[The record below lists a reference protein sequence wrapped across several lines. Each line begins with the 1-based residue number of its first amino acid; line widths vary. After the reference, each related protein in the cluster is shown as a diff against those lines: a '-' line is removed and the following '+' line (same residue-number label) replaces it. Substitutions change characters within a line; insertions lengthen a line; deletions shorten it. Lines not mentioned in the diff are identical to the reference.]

1 MGASLMLHSIQD
13 LTTEPVMLDEPGW
26 GPRTCSICW
35 LASHPIAAREG
46 LVLNSPVPAAER
58 GCSFTRPAQARG
70 CTWAGPSQARGRTW
84 AGPPSQCTGSFWTGS
99 QEGSTHSVRAQG
111 RHCRPPPAHLL
122 VRADPEHLR
131 AEPEL
136 TNSSSWTELSPQ
148 ASLCAASLHWVFQRL
163 LPHLGTWPVSTHLPL
178 LPNSRISLMRRRVFL
193 KLSPTCEP
201 VKRIRKRARAA
212 APCLSRPSG
221 PHTWSLYTTH
231 AARPVSCNHDPLM
244 GESLLT

>member
-1 MGASLMLHSIQD
+1 MLIHTPRPGTGVHVGRPLPGTGAH
-13 LTTEPVMLDEPGW
+13 V
-26 GPRTCSICW
+26 
-35 LASHPIAAREG
+35 
-46 LVLNSPVPAAER
+46 
-58 GCSFTRPAQARG
+58 
-70 CTWAGPSQARGRTW
+70 GR
-84 AGPPSQCTGSFWTGS
+84 APSQCTGSFWTGT

-111 RHCRPPPAHLL
+111 RHCRPSPAHLL

-148 ASLCAASLHWVFQRL
+148 ASLCAAYLRWVFQRL